1 MIRFELTA
9 ANEKMRIFSLIIIF
23 LIIAFSCAPPKM
35 SLRERYVRE
44 TPGLKPEIRQA
55 ILDGDII
62 IGMTKEHVYASRA
75 TPIFK
80 GEKWRNDETYEY
92 WTYPDM
98 KDSPFINIYFSD
110 NVVVEIEKIDEEPSV
125 E

>member
-1 MIRFELTA
+1 MLIY
-9 ANEKMRIFSLIIIF
+9 SLFFTF
-23 LIIAFSCAPPKM
+23 LIIAFSCTPPKM
-35 SLRERYVRE
+35 SLRERYVRDN
-44 TPGLKPEIRQA
+44 PGLKSKIRQA

-80 GEKWRNDETYEY
+80 GEKQRNDETYEY

-98 KDSPFINIYFSD
+98 KGSPFINIYFSD
-110 NVVVEIEKIDEEPSV
+110 NIVVEIEKIDEEPSV